1 MERLDFCGQRVKELK
16 RHRVFA
22 CRWRIFDC
30 RGLREKGSTGL
41 RNHEGNRGVGWATSL
56 SKGWTLG
63 RRRRRAGQ
71 RRWSQKKA
79 GYRGT
84 SPVPQL
90 LLAQQSASAARLGA
104 CARRNPAPPKRDRIA
119 GQLRVSR
126 RTPLHLPK
134 LLAQRVRY

>member
-1 MERLDFCGQRVKELK
+1 QAVAALLQEAPQRVHHDESAEVTDVSIVVNRGSTGIHADQVIFQRMERLDFCGQRVKELK

-63 RRRRRAGQ
+63 RRRRRA
-71 RRWSQKKA
+71 
-79 GYRGT
+79 
-84 SPVPQL
+84 
-90 LLAQQSASAARLGA
+90 
-104 CARRNPAPPKRDRIA
+104 
-119 GQLRVSR
+119 
-126 RTPLHLPK
+126 
-134 LLAQRVRY
+134 